1 MIVDD
6 EIINIEVIQS
16 LMKLKDVNY
25 HTALSGKQAIHL
37 LDQRIKRME
46 ISNAKMY
53 KLVLLD
59 FSMPDMDGP

>member
-6 EIINIEVIQS
+6 ELINIEVIQS
-16 LMKLKDVNY
+16 LLKLKGLNC

-46 ISNAKMY
+46 VGDA
-53 KLVLLD
+53 
-59 FSMPDMDGP
+59 